1 MLEMTYKLNTIETIG
16 DSSIRITVS
25 KEIREI
31 LGVGI
36 GDNLYVGLPDADLQE
51 LAILEI
57 STEKVDSVQPTPITQ
72 SGRIGI
78 SNSLSNLVEINNYKK
93 IGLVLTNKKIFLF
106 VTDAMKQDIKEKDYA
121 EKDKSELKEKARLI
135 VEKASK

>member
-25 KEIREI
+25 KEIRTL
-31 LGVGI
+31 LGVDI
-36 GDNLYVGLPDADLQE
+36 GDNLYVGLPDADLQG

-57 STEKVDSVQPTPITQ
+57 STEKVDSVQPTQITQ

-106 VTDAMKQDIKEKDYA
+106 VTNAMKQDVKEKDYK
-121 EKDKSELKEKARLI
+121 EKEKLELKEKARQI

>member
-16 DSSIRITVS
+16 DSSIRITIS
-25 KEIREI
+25 KEIRNL
-31 LGVGI
+31 LGVDV
-36 GDNLYVGLPDADLQE
+36 GDNLYVGLPDADLQG

-57 STEKVDSVQPTPITQ
+57 STDKVDSIQPTQITQ

-106 VTDAMKQDIKEKDYA
+106 VTDAMKQDAKEKDYT
-121 EKDKSELKEKARLI
+121 EKEKLELKEKARLI
-135 VEKASK
+135 VEKACK

>member
-25 KEIREI
+25 KEIRTL
-31 LGVGI
+31 LGVDI
-36 GDNLYVGLPDADLQE
+36 GDNLYVGLPDADLQG

-57 STEKVDSVQPTPITQ
+57 STEKVDSVQPTQITQ

-106 VTDAMKQDIKEKDYA
+106 VTNAMKQDAKEKDYT
-121 EKDKSELKEKARLI
+121 EKEKLELKEKARKI